1 MTKKLILE
9 PFDVRHSDVMVNSGD
24 LRRDLHIYIDYI
36 RHRQVKRAY
45 RSNELPK
52 ADSKRILK
60 LMGRVE
66 DIGAVNQNRDSA
78 WLDYVEQLALA
89 LGWVHYDTEGVYVG
103 YSSQSPSFPDNYI
116 EFEQERYEQFLAKS
130 PREQEMSLL
139 ETMIRLGAKGRR
151 KYAYHDLNEFYEQS
165 VLGRL
170 DSFSTA
176 GSAMGIMPSLDFPKI
191 RRFLFDLL
199 ARCEADAWFST
210 ASLIA
215 YLKANHP
222 YFLIPKNLKSDRW
235 GRKTARYGNFRES
248 KELHGYSREPIP
260 DDAPDGFERVE
271 GRYVERFL
279 EGIPLTLGYVDV
291 AYAKKR
297 RGGYPS
303 RGMLQAFR
311 VHPRFLHLMAGEL
324 AAPKVTVQPNF
335 EVHVEAEFYPVRV
348 LNQLL
353 PFTKVLTMDRVIVL
367 KLDRQTTAA
376 ALAEDDNLD
385 PIATLQRLTARP
397 LPQNVR
403 IELEEW
409 MGHADV
415 FTLYN
420 GFALWEGRKQARMAG
435 FTVEEISPNLRIV
448 RSADKLFRG
457 LEQAELA
464 PLAIEHGKDALK
476 PLPAAAKTLF
486 PKQDR
491 RRTAKRKT
499 KKRITLQRE
508 THTTLHLPGTEVLD
522 RLSVLLAEQRCLFTS
537 DKHSLTITYAQR
549 YEDQVK
555 AAIKALRQDYTVRIE
570 DVKSA

>member
-1 MTKKLILE
+1 MTEKLHLE
-9 PFDVRHSDVMVNSGD
+9 PFDVRNCDVMVNSYD
-24 LRRDLHIYIDYI
+24 IRRDLHIYIDYV
-36 RHRQVKRAY
+36 RNREVKRAY

-60 LMGRVE
+60 LMGHIE
-66 DIGAVNQNRDSA
+66 DLEVINQNLGSA
-78 WLDYVEQLALA
+78 WLDYVDELALE
-89 LGWVHYDTEGVYVG
+89 LGWVDYDTEGVYVG
-103 YSSQSPSFPDNYI
+103 YSSHSPSFPDNYVK
-116 EFEQERYEQFLAKS
+116 FRQERYEQFLAKS
-130 PREQEMSLL
+130 PREQELHLL
-139 ETMIRLGAKGRR
+139 DAMIHMGAKGSR
-151 KYAYHDLNEFYEQS
+151 KYDYYDINEFYTQS

-170 DSFSTA
+170 DSFSTR
-176 GSAMGIMPSLDFPKI
+176 GSATGIMPSLDFPKI

-199 ARCEADAWFST
+199 VRCGDGVWCST

-222 YFLIPKNLKSDRW
+222 YFLIPKKTRPDRW
-235 GRKTARYGNFRES
+235 GKKATRYGNFHEG
-248 KELHGYSREPIP
+248 KELYGYSKDPIP

-291 AYAKKR
+291 AYAKQR

-303 RGMLQAFR
+303 RGMLLAFR
-311 VHPRFLHLMAGEL
+311 VNPRFLHLMEGEF
-324 AAPKVTVQPNF
+324 AAPRVTVQPNF
-335 EVHVEAEFYPVRV
+335 EIHVEAEFYPVRV

-353 PFTKVLTMDRVIVL
+353 PFTKMLTMDRVIML
-367 KLDRQTTAA
+367 KLDRQRAAA
-376 ALAEDDNLD
+376 ALAEDDSLD

-415 FTLYN
+415 FTLYS

-435 FTVEEISPNLRIV
+435 FTVEEISPSLRIV
-448 RSADKLFRG
+448 RSPDKLFDH
-457 LEQAELA
+457 LERAEWA
-464 PLAIEHGKDALK
+464 PLCIAHGKNALTL
-476 PLPAAAKTLF
+476 LPAAAKTLF

-491 RRTAKRKT
+491 RRTAKRKA

-508 THTTLHLPGTEVLD
+508 THTTLHLPGVEVLD
-522 RLSVLLAEQRCLFTS
+522 RLSVLLVEQRCLFTS

-570 DVKSA
+570 DIKSA